1 MHDMIFFSFLSI
13 VISSVGSSL
22 LASKKSQNI
31 YCGKNTVIIR

>member
-22 LASKKSQNI
+22 LASKKSKNI